1 MSGGAGL
8 LTYIDE
14 HADELDDVVLEIH
27 LEHAALEC
35 EVQEGEVVPTEKPT
49 PRWFFTSRIPS
60 LEAAVGSAIEAEE
73 LWRSLILAP
82 DAFGTFP
89 PTDGAGYH
97 VAGVPVVNLLAAP
110 FYLFDKM
117 DTLDKIDR
125 AHLVPLTR
133 ATIRIIQSVRSETA
147 AGLRSKKV

>member
-1 MSGGAGL
+1 MQ
-8 LTYIDE
+8 T
-14 HADELDDVVLEIH
+14 
-27 LEHAALEC
+27 
-35 EVQEGEVVPTEKPT
+35 PT
-49 PRWFFTSRIPS
+49 PRPGSKRPLGYLSFDHWSPSDEESARSVLLQCSRRSCGRS
-60 LEAAVGSAIEAEE
+60 LAST
-73 LWRSLILAP
+73 WRSAAP

-125 AHLVPLTR
+125 DHLVPITR
-133 ATIRIIQSVRSETA
+133 ATIRIIESVRAETA
-147 AGLRSKKV
+147 AGLRARVG